1 MKTTQAVVTLIRLPN
16 LLFIAL
22 TQVMVYFFIVKPT
35 VQFTGANQHLDL
47 WPFCVLVLSTVC
59 IAAAGYMI
67 NDYFDIGIDAINKP
81 ERVTI
86 EKIFKRRTIITA
98 HILLNLLAILLASWA
113 ALQCGSIRFIW
124 IQLLSIIL
132 LTVYSSTF
140 KRKLIIGNLS
150 IAVLTALTVL
160 SIGVYE
166 PGFKS
171 FHPTEY
177 HVKLLWV
184 YIVFAFLITL
194 IREMV
199 KDIED
204 VKGDSSTGCTTL
216 PLVWGIDKT
225 RSLIVAFVLLLFVIM
240 GIVIWQ
246 FKSNQLLII
255 YFFLA
260 VCTPLLFISFFLYK
274 ARVSKEYHLLSRWI
288 KWVTLAGILSMLFI

>member
-1 MKTTQAVVTLIRLPN
+1 MKTTQAVFTLIRLPN

-35 VQFTGANQHLDL
+35 VLHTGANQHLDF
-47 WPFCVLVLSTVC
+47 WPFCLLVFSTVC

-81 ERVTI
+81 HRVTI
-86 EKIFKRRTIITA
+86 EKVFKRRSIIIA
-98 HILLNLLAILLASWA
+98 HILLNIWALLLAVWA

-124 IQLLSIIL
+124 IQILSILL

-204 VKGDSSTGCTTL
+204 VKGDSSSGCTTL
-216 PLVWGIDKT
+216 PLVWGIDRT
-225 RSLIVAFVLLLFVIM
+225 RSLIVILVLLLFIIM
-240 GIVIWQ
+240 GMVIWQ
-246 FKSNQLLII
+246 FRSNQLLIL
-255 YFFLA
+255 YFTLA
-260 VCTPLLFISFFLYK
+260 VCSPLLLISFFLYR
-274 ARVSKEYHLLSRWI
+274 ARISKDYRLLSRWI
-288 KWVTLAGILSMLFI
+288 KWVTLTGILSMLFI